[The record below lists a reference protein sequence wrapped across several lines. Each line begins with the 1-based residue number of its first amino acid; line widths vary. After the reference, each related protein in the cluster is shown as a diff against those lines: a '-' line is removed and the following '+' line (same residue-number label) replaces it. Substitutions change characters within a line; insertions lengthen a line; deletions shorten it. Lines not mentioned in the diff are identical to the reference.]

1 MPENHNLESDVKKA
15 GFLQSGFWLSKR
27 NLLTGAIVSGCI
39 AGLCVLFIILFA
51 VGAFAGSAE
60 KYTIV
65 LDKTEC
71 ELNAVGQT
79 VSVTA
84 SLQPEN
90 SLVDIY
96 FTSSNED
103 VLKVDQTGRGEAL
116 KSGVAAIEAK
126 ADIGGQ
132 TISSSCVVVVQ
143 LDGSADSQSIQ
154 SKPADLPSG
163 PNCPDIPDPVIDEE
177 GFLSSDNLTEYRL
190 YNADTVAWLYVPGT
204 NINLPV
210 AQSEQSDP
218 EFYLSHGLN
227 KYLKYSGSAFLEA
240 KSAIKTSGKITDQQ
254 TVIYG
259 HARDTDIF
267 DQLEHRTILQ
277 SWYNNKENRYIYLNT
292 MLEKTVWEV
301 FACYYTDIS
310 DPTVSSALST
320 LNFTDTP
327 EELAQK
333 YTQQQIAQA
342 TVQGT
347 LLDLMK
353 NDEKCAQVATS
364 WRDRVLTSG
373 RYASFSR
380 LADRTYDDITINS
393 GDRILTLISC
403 ADTNS
408 SVRYV
413 VQAKL
418 VQSKTIE

>member
-1 MPENHNLESDVKKA
+1 MPEDHNLESDVKKA

-132 TISSSCVVVVQ
+132 TISSACVVVVQ

-154 SKPADLPSG
+154 SKPADLPSK
-163 PNCPDIPDPVIDEE
+163 
-177 GFLSSDNLTEYRL
+177 S
-190 YNADTVAWLYVPGT
+190 
-204 NINLPV
+204 
-210 AQSEQSDP
+210 QS
-218 EFYLSHGLN
+218 
-227 KYLKYSGSAFLEA
+227 A
-240 KSAIKTSGKITDQQ
+240 GK
-254 TVIYG
+254 
-259 HARDTDIF
+259 
-267 DQLEHRTILQ
+267 
-277 SWYNNKENRYIYLNT
+277 
-292 MLEKTVWEV
+292 
-301 FACYYTDIS
+301 
-310 DPTVSSALST
+310 
-320 LNFTDTP
+320 
-327 EELAQK
+327 
-333 YTQQQIAQA
+333 
-342 TVQGT
+342 
-347 LLDLMK
+347 
-353 NDEKCAQVATS
+353 
-364 WRDRVLTSG
+364 
-373 RYASFSR
+373 
-380 LADRTYDDITINS
+380 
-393 GDRILTLISC
+393 
-403 ADTNS
+403 
-408 SVRYV
+408 
-413 VQAKL
+413 
-418 VQSKTIE
+418 